1 MKILK
6 RSNSWINWSVSKN
19 EYILGGVTFLLLSIT
34 ATGDT
39 ISMFR
44 FMTYGIAND
53 IFDPWGAAYFVD
65 NNWASGNGGPFPY
78 PFAMYLI
85 LLPGRLLTWLLGFE
99 NDIYSP
105 LAAVGINATMTVAFI
120 VSYKVQTYFVEILGN
135 GRKDFATKILI
146 ALNPAIL
153 LTLIFGRQLDIFPVA
168 TTLLCLYFVLKER
181 YLIGG
186 LTLGL
191 AIAMKSYPAFI
202 LLPIVIWIAGRELQL
217 KDRSKKIAQFITPSL
232 IFPITGLMI
241 FNSPG
246 YTNMV
251 LEHNDQFR
259 LFWFSFF
266 FAGTWLPLYVL
277 PIIYTIMLSIQ
288 YYFQKNWGK
297 TELLGFIG
305 AVLMLPTTF
314 APPFV
319 VWWSWAAP
327 FILVFLLSKDKE
339 KSNKIIHILYLQGVI
354 QIGYAFYNKW
364 SYLTQLFMWKKPNFP
379 LPKSPQ
385 VIVAERMGETNA
397 DTLLNLI
404 FSIQWAL
411 SLVILVYIFIKI
423 IRVDQ
428 PIHTKKS

>member
-1 MKILK
+1 MKNARKLK
-6 RSNSWINWSVSKN
+6 LPQTSLLSRN
-19 EYILGGVTFLLLSIT
+19 EFILGLVIFALLSIT

-53 IFDPWGAAYFVD
+53 IFDPWGSAYSVD

-85 LLPGRLLTWLLGFE
+85 LLPGRLFTWLLGFK
-99 NDIYSP
+99 NDLYSP
-105 LAAVGINATMTVAFI
+105 VGAIGINITLTVAFM
-120 VSYKVQTYFVEILGN
+120 VSYKIQTYFVEKLGN
-135 GRKDFATKILI
+135 GRKDFTTKIFI

-153 LTLIFGRQLDIFPVA
+153 LTLILGRQLDIFPVA
-168 TTLLCLYFVLKER
+168 TTLLCLYFILKER
-181 YLIGG
+181 YFIGG

-202 LLPIVIWIAGRELQL
+202 LLPVILWIAGRNLHSLE
-217 KDRSKKIAQFITPSL
+217 RVKKILQFVVPSL
-232 IFPITGLMI
+232 MFPITGLII

-246 YTNMV
+246 YTSMV
-251 LEHNDQFR
+251 LEHSDQLR

-277 PIIYTIMLSIQ
+277 PIIYTIMLALQ
-288 YYFQKNWGK
+288 YYFQKSWGK

-327 FILVFLLSKDKE
+327 FVMVFLLAKNKE
-339 KSNKIIHILYLQGVI
+339 KSDRMIHILFLQGLI
-354 QIGYAFYNKW
+354 QIAYAFYNKW
-364 SYLTQLFMWKKPNFP
+364 SYLTQLFLWKEPNFP
-379 LPKSPQ
+379 LAKSPQ
-385 VIVAERMGETNA
+385 VLVAERIGETNA

-404 FSIQWAL
+404 FSIQWGL
-411 SLVILVYIFIKI
+411 SLVILAFIF
-423 IRVDQ
+423 
-428 PIHTKKS
+428 TKVIWVEHSILVRKK